1 MFTTTKT
8 VFQEITFAMFYSTK
22 TVYAEY
28 VEAEKTSDAQTK
40 KGKK

>member
-8 VFQEITFAMFYSTK
+8 VFQEITFAMFYTTK
-22 TVYAEY
+22 TVYAES
-28 VEAEKTSDAQTK
+28 VEAEKTAVVQTK